1 VVEMGCCEA
10 LSLVYLIYPKVKMYK
25 RHFQTLSL
33 LDSEVSQLLLVFKR
47 ISSKHKDHE
56 FVEVANVMKFFN
68 VGENKFMNKAFRSLC
83 KKNITYVNFS
93 EFVMLV
99 WFFCTIGN
107 NLGKS
112 GCTCSIILMFLFVF

>member
-1 VVEMGCCEA
+1 MGCCEA

-112 GCTCSIILMFLFVF
+112 GCMYM